1 MSRIEFKQ
9 DINEGEDLKKIF
21 CLFFTFIFVFS
32 LPPKVYAEEAS
43 APFDLTAKAY
53 ALAEIDTGR
62 LIASKNAEICLP
74 MASTTK
80 IMTAFVAI
88 RSNRLNDEITV
99 TEEDVKVEG
108 SSLSLRAGDVM
119 KLSDMVRGM
128 MAVSGNDAAKT
139 IARFLGGSDENFA
152 AMMNET
158 AKELGMENTNFKN
171 PHGLPDDEHFTTA
184 SDMVKLTSAALKEP
198 LFLDIVSSYKTEI
211 TYINSVLGYSVR
223 RLTNSNKLLNLVD
236 GCIGVKTGYTVK
248 SGRCLVSAVRR
259 EGAGVV
265 CVVLNSPDYYN
276 DSQTLLEYGMT
287 KVMFGDI
294 ITDTVEYE
302 LNVVGGI
309 KTAVRVQNTKYLLGS
324 MLISDYESMKKEIVL
339 PKFVYAPIKAG
350 DEVGRIQIEFED
362 GTQVSVPIVA
372 MESVEKINYAEALRR
387 NLFETLTANIK
398 WIFT

>member
-1 MSRIEFKQ
+1 M
-9 DINEGEDLKKIF
+9 KKIF
-21 CLFFTFIFVFS
+21 CLFFTFIFIFS
-32 LPPKVYAEEAS
+32 LPPKVRAEEAS

-62 LIASKNAEICLP
+62 LIASKNAETCLP

-259 EGAGVV
+259 EGAGVI

-309 KTAVRVQNTKYLLGS
+309 KTAVRVQNTKYLSGS

-362 GTQVSVPIVA
+362 GAQVSVPIVA

>member
-1 MSRIEFKQ
+1 MKR
-9 DINEGEDLKKIF
+9 LF
-21 CLFFTFIFVFS
+21 CLFFTLIFCFS
-32 LPPKVYAEEAS
+32 LPIKAQAEETA

-62 LIASKNAEICLP
+62 LIASKNADVCLP

-88 RSNRLNDEITV
+88 RSNRLSEEITV
-99 TEEDVKVEG
+99 TEEDVRVEG

-139 IARFLGGSDENFA
+139 IARFLGGDEENFA
-152 AMMNET
+152 EMMNDT
-158 AKELGMENTNFKN
+158 AKELGMESTNFKN
-171 PHGLPDDEHFTTA
+171 PHGLPDEEHFTTA
-184 SDMVKLTSAALKEP
+184 SDMAKLTSAALKEP

-223 RLTNSNKLLNLVD
+223 KLTNSNKLLNIVD
-236 GCIGVKTGYTVK
+236 GCIGVKTGYTIK

-259 EGAGVV
+259 EGAGVI

-302 LNVVGGI
+302 LNVAGGI
-309 KTAVRVQNTKYLLGS
+309 KNTVRVQNTSYLSSS
-324 MLISDYESMKKEIVL
+324 MLVSDYESMKKDIIL

-350 DEVGRIQIEFED
+350 DEVGRIRIVFED
-362 GTQVSVPIVA
+362 GEEVSVPIVA
-372 MESVEKINYAEALRR
+372 MEDVEKLNYAEALRR

>member
-1 MSRIEFKQ
+1 M
-9 DINEGEDLKKIF
+9 KKLF
-21 CLFFTFIFVFS
+21 CLFFAFILTFS
-32 LPPKVYAEEAS
+32 LPLKARAEEL
-43 APFDLTAKAY
+43 PFTVTAKAY

-62 LIASKNAEICLP
+62 LIASKNADVKLP

-88 RSNRLNDEITV
+88 RSNRLNEEITV
-99 TEEDVKVEG
+99 TEDDVKVEG

-128 MAVSGNDAAKT
+128 MAVSGNDAART
-139 IARFLGGSDENFA
+139 IARFLSGSEEDFA
-152 AMMNET
+152 VLMNET
-158 AKELGMENTNFKN
+158 AKELGMKDTNFKN
-171 PHGLPDDEHFTTA
+171 PHGLPDDEHYTTA
-184 SDMVKLTSAALKEP
+184 SDMILLTCAALKEP
-198 LFLDIVSSYKTEI
+198 LFLDIVSSYRTEI

-223 RLTNSNKLLNLVD
+223 KLTNSNKLLNVLD

-259 EGAGVV
+259 DGAGVV

-276 DSQTLLEYGMT
+276 DSEMLLEYGMT
-287 KVMFGDI
+287 LVTYCDI

-309 KTAVRVQNTKYLLGS
+309 KTSVRVQNVKYLSGS
-324 MLISDYESMKKEIVL
+324 MLISDYESMKKEIIL

-350 DEVGRIQIEFED
+350 DEVGEIRITLKNDEI
-362 GTQVSVPIVA
+362 SVPIVA
-372 MESVEKINYAEALRR
+372 MENVERISYGDALRQ
-387 NLFETLTANIK
+387 NLFETLVNNVK

>member
-1 MSRIEFKQ
+1 M
-9 DINEGEDLKKIF
+9 KKIF

-32 LPPKVYAEEAS
+32 LPPKVQAEEAS

-259 EGAGVV
+259 EGAGVI

-309 KTAVRVQNTKYLLGS
+309 KTAVRVQNTKYLSGS

-362 GTQVSVPIVA
+362 GAQVSVPIVA

>member
-32 LPPKVYAEEAS
+32 LPPKVQAEEAS

-259 EGAGVV
+259 EGAGVI

-309 KTAVRVQNTKYLLGS
+309 KTAVRVQNTKYLSGS

-362 GTQVSVPIVA
+362 GAQVSVPIVA

>member
-1 MSRIEFKQ
+1 M
-9 DINEGEDLKKIF
+9 KKLF
-21 CLFFTFIFVFS
+21 CLFFTLIIS
-32 LPPKVYAEEAS
+32 LCLPVNARAEETA
-43 APFDLTAKAY
+43 APFELTAKAY
-53 ALAEIDTGR
+53 ALAEVDTGR
-62 LIASKNAEICLP
+62 LIVSKNADVCLP

-88 RSNRLNDEITV
+88 RSNRLSEEITV

-139 IARFLGGSDENFA
+139 IARFLGGDEESFA
-152 AMMNET
+152 EMMNDT
-158 AKELGMENTNFKN
+158 AKELGMENTCFKN
-171 PHGLPDDEHFTTA
+171 PHGLPNEEHFTTA

-223 RLTNSNKLLNLVD
+223 KLTNSNKLLNIVD

-259 EGAGVV
+259 EGAGVI

-287 KVMFGDI
+287 KVMYGDI

-302 LNVVGGI
+302 LNVAGGI
-309 KTAVRVQNTKYLLGS
+309 KNTVRVQNTRYLSSS
-324 MLISDYESMKKEIVL
+324 MLISDYESMKKDIIL

-350 DEVGRIQIEFED
+350 DEVGRIRIVFED
-362 GTQVSVPIVA
+362 GEEVSVPIVA
-372 MESVEKINYAEALRR
+372 MEDVEKLNHAEALRR